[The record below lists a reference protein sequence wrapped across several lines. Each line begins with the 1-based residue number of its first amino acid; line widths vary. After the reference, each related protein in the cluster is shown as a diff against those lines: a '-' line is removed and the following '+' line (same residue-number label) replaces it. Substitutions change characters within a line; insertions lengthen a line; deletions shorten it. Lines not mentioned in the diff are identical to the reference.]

1 MQALETVLIIVLTLY
16 LGHHLGGKCSLKTKI
31 IAIYLISPTVY
42 LLLFLMGLSSAWV
55 FLDGSISY
63 AIMLD
68 SLTLASFI
76 SLCTFLFL
84 IEYKRIKKTQNY
96 SEKGILTAL
105 FGCLKVVLAFC
116 FGAFVYYLTE
126 FKIDS
131 ISTYIDLTLYLLIFL
146 IGFDISSFTLKG
158 LNFSHWKIP
167 ILTLASTYI
176 GALVFSLFSE
186 RNLLEIIISVSGF
199 GWFTLSGPMVTTAA
213 SPELGMFAFL
223 TDLFRE
229 LISIVFLYILG
240 SSYSRGAIGIC
251 GAAALDSALPFI
263 KDNCDD
269 QYIKHAIASGF
280 ILTVLAP
287 VILAVLCDLLVNPL
301 EFGKSWLS

>member
-1 MQALETVLIIVLTLY
+1 MQAIETVLIIVLTLY
-16 LGHHLGGKCSLKTKI
+16 FGRYLGGKCSLKTKI

-42 LLLFLMGLSSAWV
+42 VLLFLMGLSSAWV
-55 FLDGSISY
+55 FLDGSISHT
-63 AIMLD
+63 IMLD
-68 SLTLASFI
+68 SLVLASFI
-76 SLCTFLFL
+76 SLCTFLCL
-84 IEYKRIKKTQNY
+84 IEHKSIKKIQHK
-96 SEKGILTAL
+96 SEKGILSAL
-105 FGCLKVVLAFC
+105 FNCLKVVLAFC

-126 FKIDS
+126 LKTDG

-146 IGFDISSFTLKG
+146 IGFDLSTFTLRG
-158 LNFSHWKIP
+158 LDFSHWKIP
-167 ILTLASTYI
+167 ILTLASTYV
-176 GALVFSLFSE
+176 GALIFSLFSD
-186 RNLLEIIISVSGF
+186 RNLLEVIISVSGF
-199 GWFTLSGPMVTTAA
+199 GWFTLSGPMVTATAN
-213 SPELGMFAFL
+213 PELGMFAFL

-263 KDNCDD
+263 KDNCED

-287 VILAVLCDLLVNPL
+287 IFLAVLCDLLVNPL
-301 EFGKSWLS
+301 EFGGG